1 MEIEMGKKV
10 CTKCNKEK
18 NLTEYHKEGNG
29 HRPDCKECRKAY
41 KKKYYQENSEKV
53 KARHKK
59 YYQENL
65 EKVRARVKK
74 YREENSEEIKAYSK
88 KYREDNPEKVKARK
102 KKYYQE
108 NLEKVKAYKKKY
120 YQENSEKVRARKKK
134 YRQENLEKVR
144 ARVKKYRQ
152 ENPEKRRLARAKR
165 RAQKINTQV
174 EDITDKLLNEH
185 WVKNNI
191 DPERCHYCDEGLY
204 EHLEHCIPLSRG
216 GTHTKENLV
225 PSCAPC
231 NLSKGNKTPDEWD
244 KYRGL

>member
-1 MEIEMGKKV
+1 MEKKV

-18 NLTEYHKEGNG
+18 NLTEYHKRGDG
-29 HRPDCKECRKAY
+29 LRPNCKECAKAH
-41 KKKYYQENSEKV
+41 S
-53 KARHKK
+53 KK

-65 EKVRARVKK
+65 EKA
-74 YREENSEEIKAYSK
+74 
-88 KYREDNPEKVKARK
+88 
-102 KKYYQE
+102 
-108 NLEKVKAYKKKY
+108 
-120 YQENSEKVRARKKK
+120 RARKKK
-134 YRQENLEKVR
+134 YRQETAEKVKDQQKKYREDNLEKVR
-144 ARVKKYRQ
+144 AS
-152 ENPEKRRLARAKR
+152 ERLKQARR

-231 NLSKGNKTPDEWD
+231 NLSKGDKTPDEWD

>member
-1 MEIEMGKKV
+1 MEKKA

-18 NLTEYHKEGNG
+18 NLTEYHKAGNG
-29 HRPDCKECRKAY
+29 LRSDCKECACAQ
-41 KKKYYQENSEKV
+41 KKKYYQENPEKV
-53 KARHKK
+53 KAQKKK
-59 YYQENL
+59 YRQENL
-65 EKVRARVKK
+65 
-74 YREENSEEIKAYSK
+74 
-88 KYREDNPEKVKARK
+88 EKVKARK

-108 NLEKVKAYKKKY
+108 NAEKERARRKKHYQENAEKAKAYSKKYREENAEKVKA
-120 YQENSEKVRARKKK
+120 QQKK

-144 ARVKKYRQ
+144 ARC
-152 ENPEKRRLARAKR
+152 RLAQSKR

-191 DPERCHYCDEGLY
+191 DPERCHYCDKGLY
-204 EHLEHCIPLSRG
+204 EHLEHCTPLSRG

-225 PSCAPC
+225 PSCAHC
-231 NLSKGNKTPDEWD
+231 NLSKGDKTPDEWD